1 MIDSISSSISSYSSS
16 TSSSSRSN
24 SNVLSFDQQQTL
36 QDVLSNYDPD
46 NLSTS
51 DAQEIVSAFQ
61 EAGISPSKSLAD
73 AMDSLGFDAQ
83 EVGSLAGVGGPQG
96 AGGMPPPPPPPPKE
110 DENSISDILS
120 ELLDYDSEDEDSSS
134 VFTNAYSS
142 NSNSSS
148 FESVLDYT
156 SRILSLNDEAK
167 QEVMDLFETY
177 KPENTELSSKDV
189 SNIIKNSLQ
198 DILSDSENYNSTSF
212 YA

>member
-96 AGGMPPPPPPPPKE
+96 AGGMPPPPPPPKE

-120 ELLDYDSEDEDSSS
+120 ELLDNDDEDDTSNTY
-134 VFTNAYSS
+134 TNAYSS
-142 NSNSSS
+142 GSNSSS

-189 SNIIKNSLQ
+189 SNLIKNSLQ
-198 DILSDSENYNSTSF
+198 DILGDSENYNSTSF